1 MPASSARRRPASS
14 PAFITMSDGTSA
26 KATPRTDLGDGVH
39 AVRHKGETLF
49 YLIQKGRKPEN
60 VTARVSREA
69 AKRLDR
75 SRNALAA
82 AKPGDGPLAYR
93 AQHSP
98 QPGASAVETV
108 EGQIPDAKGGIG
120 RPIARTV
127 DIVASLYARGEIT
140 DEQRDA
146 GEQFARVFH
155 LAQIDPLRAHDVA
168 AERGGGSSG
177 LTMPEMVAQA
187 RASMGK
193 AMDALG
199 GSASFAGA
207 AAWEILGMGRT
218 VADYASAKG
227 WGRGSV
233 NPTEAKGHLKA
244 ALGILAAHYARGT
257 ARHPRIRGCGESLD
271 FSAAIAAAVQGGASF
286 WGHQEALALAG
297 R

>member
-1 MPASSARRRPASS
+1 
-14 PAFITMSDGTSA
+14 MSDGTSA

-93 AQHSP
+93 AQHGP
-98 QPGASAVETV
+98 QPGVCGVESV
-108 EGQIPDAKGGIG
+108 NVQIVDSTGGIG
-120 RPIARTV
+120 VPLGRTV
-127 DIVASLYARGEIT
+127 DIVGNLFARGEIT
-140 DEQRDA
+140 EDQRDA
-146 GEQFARVFH
+146 GEQFARTFR
-155 LAQIDPLRAHDVA
+155 LAAIDPLRAVPLQRD
-168 AERGGGSSG
+168 GGGSG
-177 LTMPEMVAQA
+177 RHQPPDNDVVTA
-187 RASMGK
+187 RDTLSRV
-193 AMDALG
+193 MDHLG

-207 AAWEILGMGRT
+207 AAWEVLGMGKT
-218 VADYASAKG
+218 LAEYAKAKA

-244 ALGILAAHYARGT
+244 ALGMLASYFARQQRRPR
-257 ARHPRIRGCGESLD
+257 ARVCRPVVD
-271 FSAAIAAAVQGGASF
+271 FDAAVAAALKNGATPY
-286 WGHQEALALAG
+286 GRQEALACAAG